1 LCISART
8 RTRWGCCDRLQW
20 AIYVHAGHNTA
31 LPGFRH
37 PQPQSLEDM
46 NSNSSIIKRHTVT
59 ATVLELMRD
68 RIVEGVYPGG
78 QQIRQEAI
86 AEEFGVSRIPIR
98 EALVQLEAEGF
109 VQIHTHKGAV
119 VAQLTVDDA
128 IDIFEARLVLE
139 PSILRQAVTKA
150 TAEDIDRVRG
160 ALLEYERGVANDASP
175 AQLSQLNWT
184 FHKAL
189 SSASGRWRS
198 LAVLSSLYKSADR
211 YLRLQIDNT
220 EARLNALEDHRAIT
234 AAFVQR
240 DAALAQRLL
249 ARHISGARDDVT
261 KSLNLMK
268 KTP

>member
-1 LCISART
+1 MSPKT
-8 RTRWGCCDRLQW
+8 
-20 AIYVHAGHNTA
+20 
-31 LPGFRH
+31 
-37 PQPQSLEDM
+37 
-46 NSNSSIIKRHTVT
+46 SIIKRHTVT
-59 ATVLELMRD
+59 ATVLELIRD
-68 RIVEGVYPGG
+68 RIVEGVYLGG

-119 VAQLTVDDA
+119 VAQLTIEDA

-150 TAEDIDRVRG
+150 TAEDIDGVRK
-160 ALLEYERGVANDASP
+160 ALVEYERGVANDASP
-175 AQLSQLNWT
+175 AQLSQLNWA

-198 LAVLSSLYKSADR
+198 LTVLSSLYKSADR
-211 YLRLQIDNT
+211 YLRLQIDNA
-220 EARLNALEDHRAIT
+220 EARRNALEDHRAIA
-234 AAFVQR
+234 AAFVQQ
-240 DAALAQRLL
+240 DAVLAQRLL

-261 KSLNLMK
+261 KSLNLLK
-268 KTP
+268 KIF